1 MNRLG
6 KKSGPPPKSGPTPQG
21 LNISYNTVRTVKQS
35 GEKKMA
41 DIDKALPNVEQ
52 EINIPSDVEIADAEE
67 AEQQELEEQGNPVE
81 ITENEDGSVD
91 INYDPAIA
99 SVANTENHY
108 ANLADHLP
116 DDILGRLSSNL
127 FQNYQDYK
135 NSRKEWEN
143 SYKTGLDLLGF
154 KYENRTEPFSGAS
167 GATHPVLAEAVTQF
181 QALAYKELLPAD
193 GPVRTQIIGIPTP
206 EKTQQSNRVKDFMN
220 FQLMDQMKEYEP
232 EFDQMLFYLPLAGSA
247 FKKVYYD
254 EVLQRAVSKF
264 VPADDLIVP
273 YTATSLDDAEAI
285 IHRIKISENELRKQ
299 QVAGFYRDIDL
310 KPGQLN
316 EDELQQKENELE
328 GRTRSKEEDVFNLLE
343 CHVNLDLEGFEDIN
357 PEDDEPTGIKL
368 PYIVTIEENSREILS
383 IKRNYEV
390 EDPQKSKVQYFVH
403 FKFLPGLGFYGF
415 GLIHMIGGLSRTATS
430 ALRQLLD
437 AGTLSNL
444 PAGFKQRGIRIRDD
458 AQAIQPG
465 EFRDVDAP
473 GGNIRD
479 SFMMLPFKEPSATLL
494 QLMGV
499 VVNAGQRF
507 ASIADLQVGDG
518 NQQAAVGTTVA
529 LLERG
534 SRTMSA
540 IHKRI
545 YAALKNEFK
554 LLARVFKLYLPAEYP
569 YDVVGGQRM
578 IKQQDFDDRVDILPV
593 ADPNIFSQTQR
604 ISLAQ
609 TELQLATSNPGIHN
623 QYAVYRNMYEALGVK
638 DIDKILIRPQPPQP
652 KDPALEH
659 IDALA
664 GKPFQAF
671 PGQDHRAHMTA
682 HLNFMAT
689 NIARNNPVVMASLEK
704 NIFEHISLMAQE
716 QVEVEFRNELQQLQQ
731 MQMAMQQNPQMAQQ
745 MQMQVR
751 MLTEKIESR
760 KAVLIAEMM
769 EEFMKEEKEITS
781 QFDNDPIAKLR
792 ARELDLRAQENYRKE
807 QEAKERINLDKMKSM
822 MNQMN
827 QEEKLEQNEDLAH
840 LRADTS
846 LTKTVLQHELKNK
859 DKI

>member
-1 MNRLG
+1 
-6 KKSGPPPKSGPTPQG
+6 
-21 LNISYNTVRTVKQS
+21 
-35 GEKKMA
+35 MA
-41 DIDKALPNVEQ
+41 EIDKALPNEPRKEVNVPGEEEIQETLVE
-52 EINIPSDVEIADAEE
+52 EVEK
-67 AEQQELEEQGNPVE
+67 ELEKPGEVE
-81 ITENEDGSVD
+81 TVENEDGSVD
-91 INYDPAIA
+91 INFDPGSA
-99 SVANTENHY
+99 SIEGGEDHY
-108 ANLADHLP
+108 ANLAEFLP
-116 DDILGRLSSNL
+116 DEVLSSLSSDLNSK
-127 FQNYQDYK
+127 YMDYIS
-135 NSRKEWEN
+135 SRKDWEK
-143 SYKTGLDLLGF
+143 SYTNGLDLLGF
-154 KYENRTEPFSGAS
+154 KYDQRSEPFQGAS

-193 GPVRTQIIGIPTP
+193 GPVRTQLLGIQSPD
-206 EKTQQSNRVKDFMN
+206 KVQQAQRVKDFMN
-220 FQLMDQMKEYEP
+220 YQIMDQMKEYEP
-232 EFDQMLFYLPLAGSA
+232 EFDSMLFHLPLSGST

-254 EVLQRAVSKF
+254 EVEGRAVSKF

-285 IHRIKISENELRKQ
+285 IHRIKISENDLRKQ
-299 QVAGFYRDIDL
+299 QVAGFYKDIEL
-310 KPGQLN
+310 AKPQ
-316 EDELQQKENELE
+316 DKESDIEKKERELE
-328 GRTRSKEEDVFNLLE
+328 GTKKTKDEDLYTLLE
-343 CHVNLDLEGFEDIN
+343 CHVNLDLEGFEDSDQN
-357 PEDDEPTGIKL
+357 GEPTGIKL
-368 PYIVTIEENSREILS
+368 PYIVTLEEGSREVLS
-383 IKRNYEV
+383 VKRNYEIG
-390 EDPQKSKVQYFVH
+390 DPKKNKIQYFVH

-415 GLIHMIGGLSRTATS
+415 GLIHMIGGLSRTATA

-444 PAGFKQRGIRIRDD
+444 PAGFKMRGIRIRDD
-458 AQAIQPG
+458 AQSIQPG

-473 GGNIRD
+473 GGNLRD

-494 QLMGV
+494 NLMGV
-499 VVNAGQRF
+499 VVSAGQRF

-545 YAALKNEFK
+545 YSALKNEFK
-554 LLARVFKLYLPAEYP
+554 ILARVFKLYLPPEYP

-578 IKQQDFDDRVDILPV
+578 IKQTDFDDRVDILPV

-609 TELQLATSNPGIHN
+609 TELQLATSNPGMHN
-623 QYAVYRNMYEALGVK
+623 MYQAYRNMYEALGVK
-638 DIDKILIRPQPPQP
+638 NIDSVLVRPMPPAP

-689 NIARNNPVVMASLEK
+689 NMARNNPMVMASLEK

-716 QVEVEFRNELQQLQQ
+716 QIELEFRQELMQLQQ
-731 MQMAMQQNPQMAQQ
+731 MQQNPMMMQQNPQAQQ
-745 MQMQVR
+745 QVMQ
-751 MLTEKIESR
+751 LTQQIEGR
-760 KAVLIAEMM
+760 KSVLIAEMM
-769 EEFMKEEKEITS
+769 GEFLEEEKKITS

-792 ARELDLRAQENYRKE
+792 SRELDLRAQENARKE
-807 QEAKERINLDKMKSM
+807 REGQERMDLDKMRAM
-822 MNQMN
+822 MNQQN
-827 QEEKLEQNEDLAH
+827 QDEKLDQNEELAK
-840 LRADTS
+840 LRANTS
-846 LTKTVLQHELKNK
+846 IEKTILGKTLPSSNDMVPKVSIIRSGNE
-859 DKI
+859 

>member
-1 MNRLG
+1 MN
-6 KKSGPPPKSGPTPQG
+6 
-21 LNISYNTVRTVKQS
+21 Y
-35 GEKKMA
+35 
-41 DIDKALPNVEQ
+41 
-52 EINIPSDVEIADAEE
+52 
-67 AEQQELEEQGNPVE
+67 
-81 ITENEDGSVD
+81 
-91 INYDPAIA
+91 
-99 SVANTENHY
+99 
-108 ANLADHLP
+108 
-116 DDILGRLSSNL
+116 
-127 FQNYQDYK
+127 
-135 NSRKEWEN
+135 
-143 SYKTGLDLLGF
+143 
-154 KYENRTEPFSGAS
+154 
-167 GATHPVLAEAVTQF
+167 
-181 QALAYKELLPAD
+181 
-193 GPVRTQIIGIPTP
+193 
-206 EKTQQSNRVKDFMN
+206 
-220 FQLMDQMKEYEP
+220 QLMDQMKEYEP

-254 EVLQRAVSKF
+254 DLLERAVSKF

-299 QVAGFYRDIDL
+299 QVAGFYRDVEL
-310 KPGQLN
+310 KAGHDNLTDV
-316 EDELQQKENELE
+316 EKKEMELE
-328 GRTRSKEEDVFNLLE
+328 GTVKTGRDDDIFTLLE
-343 CHVNLDLEGFEDIN
+343 CHVNLDLEGFEDVG
-357 PEDDEPTGIKL
+357 PDGEPTGIKL

-383 IKRNYEV
+383 IRRNYEQN
-390 EDPQKSKVQYFVH
+390 DPKKSKIQYFVH

-479 SFMMLPFKEPSATLL
+479 AFMTLPFKEPSATLL

-545 YAALKNEFK
+545 YSALKNEFK
-554 LLARVFKLYLPAEYP
+554 ILSRVFRLYLPAEYP
-569 YDVVGGQRM
+569 YDVVGGQKM
-578 IKQQDFDDRVDILPV
+578 IKQSDFDDRVDILPV

-609 TELQLATSNPGIHN
+609 TELQLAMSNPQMHN
-623 QYAVYRNMYEALGVK
+623 LYQAYRNMYEAIGVK
-638 DIDKILIRPQPPQP
+638 DVDTVLIRPQPPAP

-689 NIARNNPVVMASLEK
+689 NMARNNPVVMASLEK

-716 QVEVEFRNELQQLQQ
+716 QVEIEFKDEMQQLQQ
-731 MQMAMQQNPQMAQQ
+731 MQMMMQQNPQMAQQ
-745 MQMQVR
+745 MQIQAR
-751 MLTEKIESR
+751 MMSEKIEAR

-792 ARELDLRAQENYRKE
+792 ARELDIRAQENARKKKVDDE
-807 QEAKERINLDKMKSM
+807 QINLNKMKAM
-822 MNQMN
+822 MNQM
-827 QEEKLEQNEDLAH
+827 QTDEKLQQNEDLAQ

-846 LTKTVLQHELKNK
+846 IEKTILAAKLKGNR
-859 DKI
+859 

>member
-1 MNRLG
+1 
-6 KKSGPPPKSGPTPQG
+6 
-21 LNISYNTVRTVKQS
+21 
-35 GEKKMA
+35 MA
-41 DIDKALPNVEQ
+41 DIDKDLPNVDQELKIPSPEEIEVAEQ
-52 EINIPSDVEIADAEE
+52 EK
-67 AEQQELEEQGNPVE
+67 QQEVDEQGNPVD

-99 SVANTENHY
+99 SVEGGENHY
-108 ANLADHLP
+108 DNLAEHLP
-116 DDILGRLSSNL
+116 DDVLGRLGSTL
-127 FQNYQDYK
+127 YQNYQDYK
-135 NSRKEWEN
+135 NSRKDWER
-143 SYKTGLDLLGF
+143 SYREGLDLLGF
-154 KYENRTEPFSGAS
+154 KYDQRTEPFQGAS

-181 QALAYKELLPAD
+181 QALAYKELLPAE
-193 GPVRTQIIGIPTP
+193 GPVRTQILGVPTP
-206 EKTQQSNRVKDFMN
+206 EKEQQSQRVKDFMN
-220 FQLMDQMKEYEP
+220 YQIMEKMKEYEP
-232 EFDQMLFYLPLAGSA
+232 DFDSMLFHLPLAGSA

-254 EVLQRAVSKF
+254 EATSMACSKF

-273 YTATSLDDAEAI
+273 YTATSLDDAESI
-285 IHRIKISENELRKQ
+285 IHRVQISENELRKQ
-299 QVAGFYRDIDL
+299 QVAGFYRDIEL
-310 KPGQLN
+310 KPGLMN
-316 EDELQQKENELE
+316 ETEVERKERELE
-328 GRTRSKEEDVFNLLE
+328 GQTKGREEDIFNLLE
-343 CHVNLDLEGFEDIN
+343 CHVNLDLEGFEDMG
-357 PEDDEPTGIKL
+357 EDGEPTGIKM
-368 PYIVTIEENSREILS
+368 PYVVTVEENSREILS

-390 EDPQKSKVQYFVH
+390 GDPLKKKIDYFVH

-415 GLIHMIGGLSRTATS
+415 GLIHMIGGLSRTATA

-458 AQAIQPG
+458 AQSIQPG

-479 SFMMLPFKEPSATLL
+479 AFMMLPFKEPSQTLL
-494 QLMGV
+494 ALMGV
-499 VVNAGQRF
+499 VVQAGQRF
-507 ASIADLQVGDG
+507 ASIADLQVGEG

-545 YAALKNEFK
+545 YAALKQEFK
-554 LLARVFKLYLPAEYP
+554 LMSRVFKLYLPQEYP

-578 IKQQDFDDRVDILPV
+578 IKQTDFDDRVDILPV

-609 TELQLATSNPGIHN
+609 SELQLAQSNPQIHN
-623 QYAVYRNMYEALGVK
+623 LYQAYRNMYEALGVK
-638 DIDKILIRPQPPQP
+638 DIDKLLKRPQVPTP

-671 PGQDHRAHMTA
+671 PGQDHRAHITS

-689 NIARNNPVVMASLEK
+689 NMARNNPMIMASLEK
-704 NIFEHISLMAQE
+704 NCFEHISLMAQE
-716 QVEVEFRNELQQLQQ
+716 QIEVEFRQEMQQI
-731 MQMAMQQNPQMAQQ
+731 MAMQQNPQAMQNPQVQ
-745 MQMQVR
+745 MQMK
-751 MLTEKIESR
+751 MISEKIEAR
-760 KAVLIAEMM
+760 KAQLIADMM
-769 EEFMKEEKEITS
+769 EEFTKEEKKITS

-792 ARELDLRAQENYRKE
+792 ARELDLQAQENQRKKDE
-807 QEAKERINLDKMKSM
+807 GEERINLDKMRAM
-822 MNQMN
+822 MNQQN
-827 QEEKLEQNEDLAH
+827 QDEKLEQNEDLAK

-846 LTKTVLQHELKNK
+846 IEKTILSKTLPNAK
-859 DKI
+859 DMGPSSVIVRRDD

>member
-1 MNRLG
+1 
-6 KKSGPPPKSGPTPQG
+6 
-21 LNISYNTVRTVKQS
+21 
-35 GEKKMA
+35 MA
-41 DIDKALPNVEQ
+41 DIDKSLPNVEQ
-52 EINIPSDVEIADAEE
+52 TINVPSPEEIDLAK
-67 AEQQELEEQGNPVE
+67 LEEQKEIDESGEPVE
-81 ITENEDGSVD
+81 VTENEDGSVD

-99 SVANTENHY
+99 AVEGEQNHY
-108 ANLADHLP
+108 DNLAEHLP
-116 DDILGRLSSNL
+116 DDVLGPLGSTL
-127 FQNYQDYK
+127 YQNYQDYK
-135 NSRKEWEN
+135 NSRKDWERT
-143 SYKTGLDLLGF
+143 YREGLDLLGF
-154 KYENRTEPFSGAS
+154 KYDNRTEPFQGAS

-181 QALAYKELLPAD
+181 QSLAYKELLPAD
-193 GPVRTQIIGIPTP
+193 GPVRTQILGLPSM
-206 EKTQQSNRVKDFMN
+206 EKTEQAQRVKDFMN
-220 FQLMDQMKEYEP
+220 YQIMDQMTGYEAD
-232 EFDQMLFYLPLAGSA
+232 FDQMLFYLPLAGSS

-254 EVLQRAVSKF
+254 EVEQQAVSKF

-285 IHRIKISENELRKQ
+285 IHRVQISENDLRKQ
-299 QVAGFYRDIDL
+299 QVGGFYRDIEL
-310 KPGQLN
+310 KPGLLN
-316 EDELQQKENELE
+316 ETDVQRKERELE
-328 GRTRSKEEDVFNLLE
+328 GQSKGREEDVFNILE
-343 CHVNLDLEGFEDIN
+343 CHVNLDLEGYQDIN
-357 PEDDEPTGIKL
+357 PEDGEPTGIKL
-368 PYIVTIEENSREILS
+368 PYVVTIEENSREILS
-383 IKRNYEV
+383 IRRNYEV
-390 EDPQKSKVQYFVH
+390 GDPKKKKIQYFVH

-458 AQAIQPG
+458 AQSIQPG

-479 SFMMLPFKEPSATLL
+479 AFMMLPFKEPSQTLL
-494 QLMGV
+494 ALMGV
-499 VVNAGQRF
+499 VVQSGQRF
-507 ASIADLQVGDG
+507 ASIADLQVGEG

-545 YAALKNEFK
+545 YAALKLEFK
-554 LLARVFKLYLPAEYP
+554 LLARVFKLYLPQEYP
-569 YDVVGGQRM
+569 YDVVGGQRV
-578 IKQQDFDDRVDILPV
+578 IKQTDFDDRVDILPV

-609 TELQLATSNPGIHN
+609 TEMQLAASNPGIHN
-623 QYAVYRNMYEALGVK
+623 QYQVYRNMYEALGVK

-664 GKPFQAF
+664 GKQFQAF

-682 HLNFMAT
+682 HLNFMGT
-689 NIARNNPVVMASLEK
+689 NMARNNPAIMAALEK
-704 NIFEHISLMAQE
+704 NCFEHISLMAQE
-716 QVEVEFRNELQQLQQ
+716 QVEVEFRDEIQQLQQ
-731 MQMAMQQNPQMAQQ
+731 MQMMMQQNPQMAQQ
-745 MQMQVR
+745 MQMQAR
-751 MLTEKIESR
+751 MITEKIESR

-807 QEAKERINLDKMKSM
+807 QEGKERINLDKMKSM
-822 MNQMN
+822 MNQMTD
-827 QEEKLEQNEDLAH
+827 QQKLDQNEDLAN

-846 LTKTVLQHELKNK
+846 IQKTILQHELKNK
-859 DKI
+859 DGM